1 MDLYCNCDV
10 LVFDDFG
17 NEFKN
22 DLIRDSIIF
31 EIISKR
37 SAAHLFTI
45 FTSDF
50 SIEDIVTLYSTS
62 KSAALRAK
70 QIGRLIKNNAQEEI
84 NLGEISIY

>member
-1 MDLYCNCDV
+1 MDLYCCCNV
-10 LVFDDFG
+10 LVLDDFG

-50 SIEDIVTLYSTS
+50 TIEDIITLYSTS

-70 QIGRLIKNNAQEEI
+70 QIGRLIKNNAQEEV